1 MRASHDR
8 SQNSV
13 HSVGS
18 RRAQLCDMNSLGLCT
33 RGPTAARSGTP
44 SSAATSCSTVPGP
57 SSESGFKNS
66 TYSPRASGR
75 AWLFALGNPTFASLA
90 ISRTAGNRARTVS
103 TVPSEEALS
112 TRMISCGI
120 DRALRSM
127 DSRQET
133 SSRRP
138 LKTTVTMVAPA
149 CSPLWSPLPAG
160 GGKLSPSVVPPL
172 GPHPFDPLSLRERGN
187 SVRPSFPLSPSVER
201 GTGGED
207 HERGTGG
214 EDHHGGPGEGGW
226 GEDGTILAA
235 LLPTANSRLARGAFG
250 AMGPVTHSRP
260 PGLAGRG
267 VVLGRGPH
275 PQGGAADGAGAH
287 GDHRPLARRAA
298 RHAALRVER
307 GAPRECARVVHGVP
321 RVPPSRPAPRAPL
334 RDGALPALQRGVRD
348 RVGRDARALS
358 CRGTEAGPPRQP
370 APQGRR
376 APERGRASRR

>member
-13 HSVGS
+13 HRVGS

-66 TYSPRASGR
+66 TYSPRASGS

-133 SSRRP
+133 SSRRL
-138 LKTTVTMVAPA
+138 LKLTMTMVTTS
-149 CSPLWSPLPAG
+149 SPP
-160 GGKLSPSVVPPL
+160 
-172 GPHPFDPLSLRERGN
+172 PFDPLSLRERGN
-187 SVRPSFPLSPSVER
+187 LARPSFPLLVLTPLIPSPFGRGETQSVHRSPSPRQWR
-201 GTGGED
+201 GGQGVRTTRGGQGV
-207 HERGTGG
+207 RT
-214 EDHHGGPGEGGW
+214 
-226 GEDGTILAA
+226 TM
-235 LLPTANSRLARGAFG
+235 GA
-250 AMGPVTHSRP
+250 P
-260 PGLAGRG
+260 GRG
-267 VVLGRGPH
+267 VGGRTAPSLRRYY
-275 PQGGAADGAGAH
+275 PPPIQGWRVVRLAQWARLLTPGRQGLRAGAWYSVV
-287 GDHRPLARRAA
+287 ARTPKEVQLTVRGRTVTIA
-298 RHAALRVER
+298 RSLVELRDTPPSEWS
-307 GAPRECARVVHGVP
+307 VVHPANARESYMVCPGCRHRAQLPERRYETGRCP
-321 RVPPSRPAPRAPL
+321 RCNVAFAIAWGETRAPS
-334 RDGALPALQRGVRD
+334 PAEGLKPD
-348 RVGRDARALS
+348 RRVN
-358 CRGTEAGPPRQP
+358 
-370 APQGRR
+370 RR
-376 APERGRASRR
+376 RKGGERSE

>member
-133 SSRRP
+133 SSRRL
-138 LKTTVTMVAPA
+138 LKLTMTMVTTSS
-149 CSPLWSPLPAG
+149 SPPLFPLPSRGGEINPLVRLPLFPPPPFPSLLPLLPPPPFPPLSGGEGQHPPPPPPPPPRG
-160 GGKLSPSVVPPL
+160 GG
-172 GPHPFDPLSLRERGN
+172 G
-187 SVRPSFPLSPSVER
+187 
-201 GTGGED
+201 
-207 HERGTGG
+207 
-214 EDHHGGPGEGGW
+214 GEGG
-226 GEDGTILAA
+226 
-235 LLPTANSRLARGAFG
+235 
-250 AMGPVTHSRP
+250 
-260 PGLAGRG
+260 
-267 VVLGRGPH
+267 
-275 PQGGAADGAGAH
+275 
-287 GDHRPLARRAA
+287 
-298 RHAALRVER
+298 
-307 GAPRECARVVHGVP
+307 GAPREG
-321 RVPPSRPAPRAPL
+321 
-334 RDGALPALQRGVRD
+334 DRG
-348 RVGRDARALS
+348 
-358 CRGTEAGPPRQP
+358 
-370 APQGRR
+370 
-376 APERGRASRR
+376 